1 MKKLKEIPFNHELIG
16 QEGIVV
22 KDRNG
27 EQPSQIVVVKK
38 RLENL
43 NEYPIMCFDDRGVAV
58 SYTLKGKYTLNN
70 ESDHD
75 LTMYQEVEQK
85 EPRVIW
91 GVESPDGTILCKPER
106 LQAAQNIIN
115 SFPITERNDYKIIK
129 FIEVIEEGE

>member
-58 SYTLKGKYTLNN
+58 SYTLKGKYALNN
-70 ESDHD
+70 ECDYD
-75 LTMYQEVEQK
+75 LIMHQEVEQK

-91 GVESPDGTILCKPER
+91 VNIYDNVLYAAKDETIARESCAPSGETV
-106 LQAAQNIIN
+106 
-115 SFPITERNDYKIIK
+115 K